1 MNVINSLMSWHSFFI
16 PRSAALRW
24 GYQMKVANFE
34 VKLRGLHGHHDEQKN
49 WDTLRC
55 LKSIERYFW
64 RELRRGSKSVR
75 VLDAGSGSK
84 PWILQWLTDRN
95 RNLRLF
101 ACDRTPVAINR
112 KVFRDIDFTV
122 QEMSSTSY
130 KDAYFDAVTCISAI
144 EHGVDTH
151 TFLKEMA
158 RVLKVGG
165 LLLISTDYWPTPLET
180 QQLFPYG
187 EQYGPMRV
195 FTKNEITEM
204 IHDAE
209 SCGFSLVGSVRR
221 ATRAR
226 RKVVLWKRMDVR
238 YTFTFLSF
246 RRVPNGN

>member
-1 MNVINSLMSWHSFFI
+1 MSWRSFLI

-24 GYQMKVANFE
+24 KCQMKAANIE

-55 LKSIERYFW
+55 LKSIERYFS
-64 RELRRGSKSVR
+64 RELRRGRKSIR
-75 VLDAGSGSK
+75 VLDAGCGAK
-84 PWILQWLTDRN
+84 PWILQWLVDRN
-95 RNLRLF
+95 RNIRLF
-101 ACDRTPVAINR
+101 ACDRTPVTINR
-112 KVFRDIDFTV
+112 KLFRYVDFSV

-130 KDAYFDAVTCISAI
+130 EGAYFDAVTCISAI

-151 TFLKEMA
+151 TFFKEMA

-165 LLLISTDYWPTPLET
+165 LLLISTDYWPTALET
-180 QQLFPYG
+180 RTLFPYG

-195 FTKNEITEM
+195 FTKYEISDM

-209 SCGFSLVGSVRR
+209 RCGFMLMGSKRR
-221 ATRAR
+221 ATLSRQ
-226 RKVVLWKRMDVR
+226 KVVLWKRMGMR

-246 RRVPNGN
+246 RRVQKSN